1 MKSNHYIPK
10 PLDTSN
16 IAFPEQLTA
25 LIEVIA
31 KNVHETWAQQRFAE
45 GWVYGPKRSDDLKT
59 HPSLVPYDQLPDEE
73 KNYDRNTALNTLKTI
88 IRLGFSIMPPHNES
102 DNGLQGKT

>member
-59 HPSLVPYDQLPDEE
+59 HPCLVPYDQLPDEE